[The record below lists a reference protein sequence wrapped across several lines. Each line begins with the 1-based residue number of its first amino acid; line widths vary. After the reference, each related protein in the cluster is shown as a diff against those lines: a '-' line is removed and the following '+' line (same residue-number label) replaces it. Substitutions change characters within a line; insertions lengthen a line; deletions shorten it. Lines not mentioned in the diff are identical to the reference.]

1 MREKYD
7 EQLVRL
13 NQEILGMGAMAEKIL
28 DMAIKALLEKDYD
41 LACEVIEFEKEIDKK
56 EVELEEKCIA
66 IIALQQPLAKDLRRI
81 TAIIKMITDL
91 ERIGDLSENIAEIVI
106 KIGKD
111 KFIKPLVDT
120 PKMAEI
126 TKEMIKL
133 SLDCFVKE
141 DIDIADKVF
150 AMDDIVDNFYKEI
163 YTELLSI
170 LSKDISTMNQVIDLL
185 FIGRYLERIADH
197 STNIC
202 EHVYYMVTGE
212 KKLKNKMD

>member
-91 ERIGDLSENIAEIVI
+91 ERIADLSENIAEIVI

-150 AMDDIVDNFYKEI
+150 AMDDTVDNFYKEI

>member
-7 EQLVRL
+7 EQLIRL
-13 NQEILGMGAMAEKIL
+13 NQDILGMGAMAEKIL
-28 DMAIKALLEKDYD
+28 DMAIKALLEKDYE

-56 EVELEEKCIA
+56 EAELEERCINL
-66 IIALQQPLAKDLRRI
+66 IALQQPLAKDLRRI
-81 TAIIKMITDL
+81 TAIIKMISDL

-111 KFIKPLVDT
+111 EFIKPLVDT

-141 DIDIADKVF
+141 DIVIAEKVF
-150 AMDDIVDNFYKEI
+150 AMDDDVDNLYKEI
-163 YTELLSI
+163 YTELLAI
-170 LSKDISTMNQVIDLL
+170 LGNDSSTMNQVVDLL

-212 KKLKNKMD
+212 KKQKNKN